1 MSDNTVNWHTDLTF
15 DESEAFDT
23 TYSSV
28 ESFGTS
34 MDSIVEIV
42 ISDHTKLLNL
52 DADNQHPINA
62 IKNLNTELTN
72 RVVAGNA
79 LTNLEIEELLGD

>member
-1 MSDNTVNWHTDLTF
+1 MVATWRTDLSFTDSEDF
-15 DESEAFDT
+15 DLTLSDA
-23 TYSSV
+23 

-34 MDSIVEIV
+34 MDSIVEIGT
-42 ISDHTKLLNL
+42 SDHTRLLNL

-62 IKNLNTELTN
+62 IKNLNTELLN